1 MAITREKL
9 ELLITGDARDAV
21 MAMRQASGAATG
33 LDDSVGA
40 SATKM
45 SRLGAA
51 AGAASDHIRANIGA
65 YSVAAVAGLTAAAVA
80 SIREFTTLADK
91 VRDFSRFAGVS
102 AETSSRL
109 VAVFDDL
116 EVSQEAANT
125 AFFRLNRGIS
135 SGTTNLEQYGA
146 EVVRTKDGN
155 LDIYRTLLSVSDAY
169 QSTSDSGR
177 RAQLV
182 QEAFGRGGAALIPI
196 LEQGREGIK
205 ELYGNVPKG
214 QILDDAEVLR
224 ARQFELAMDDLNDS
238 MMELKV
244 AAGNELVPTLTTLAT
259 AMAGVIRATGEFES
273 RFPRV
278 ASVIGDVKDAVVG
291 AVNPLA
297 GVTDALQDLGIG
309 GGDATDK
316 LTEATTRYNEAQKT
330 FNALAADKKLKT
342 DEGREATRQ
351 LRDAQDDLERVTN
364 RVNVAHEEEI
374 NKLEQVKQS
383 TYDVVLQKMG
393 LEGAQIAVERATA
406 AYNKTMGDSEAT
418 DLAKRE
424 ATLSAATAIMS
435 MAQKQLEL
443 EGQTTETEAGQ
454 KRLNEILT
462 YIAGTLDPASPLRAR
477 LQDYANDLRGIP
489 TDVVTSFRVRL
500 DTNEIYNQLQD
511 LGLSGEQAAE
521 MIRQSYQYLV
531 PGLAAGGVV
540 TGPTVAMIGEAG
552 PEAVIPLSQLPSMV
566 PQTGGGSMS
575 ITVPLVV
582 DGRVLAEVT
591 ASELNRPGGPV
602 IKQRAI
608 V

>member
-21 MAMRQASGAATG
+21 MAMRQAAGAAGG

-51 AGAASDHIRANIGA
+51 AGAASDHIRQNLGA

-146 EVVRTKDGN
+146 EVVRSKDGN
-155 LDIYRTLLSVSDAY
+155 LDIYRTLLSVADAY

-177 RAQLV
+177 RAELV

-196 LEQGREGIK
+196 LEQGRDRIK
-205 ELYGNVPKG
+205 ELYGNVPEG

-273 RFPRV
+273 RFPKV

-374 NKLEQVKQS
+374 TKLEQVKQS

-424 ATLSAATAIMS
+424 ATLSATTAIMA

>member
-21 MAMRQASGAATG
+21 AAMRQASGAAVG
-33 LDDSVGA
+33 LDDSVAG

-51 AGAASDHIRANIGA
+51 AGAAGDHIRQNIGA
-65 YSVAAVAGLTAAAVA
+65 YSIAAVAGLTAAAVA

-135 SGTTNLEQYGA
+135 SGTVNLEQYGA

-205 ELYGNVPKG
+205 ELYGNVPEG

-273 RFPRV
+273 RFPKV

-316 LTEATTRYNEAQKT
+316 LTEATNRYNEAQKT
-330 FNALAADKKLKT
+330 FNALAADQKLKT

-406 AYNKTMGDSEAT
+406 AYNKTMGNSEAT
-418 DLAKRE
+418 DLEKRE
-424 ATLSAATAIMS
+424 ATLSATTAIMS

-454 KRLNEILT
+454 KRLNEILN

-500 DTNEIYNQLQD
+500 DTNEIYQQLYD
-511 LGLSGEQAAE
+511 LGLSGEEAAE
-521 MIRQSYQYLV
+521 IVGQSYQFML

-566 PQTGGGSMS
+566 PQTGTGS
-575 ITVPLVV
+575 TTVVVPLVV
-582 DGRVLAEVT
+582 DGRVLAEIT

>member
-21 MAMRQASGAATG
+21 MAMRQAAGAAGG

-51 AGAASDHIRANIGA
+51 AGAASDHIRQNLGA

-146 EVVRTKDGN
+146 QVVRSKDGN
-155 LDIYRTLLSVSDAY
+155 LDIYRTLLSVADAY

-177 RAQLV
+177 RAELV

-196 LEQGREGIK
+196 LEQGRDRIK
-205 ELYGNVPKG
+205 ELYGNVPEG

-273 RFPRV
+273 RFPKV

-374 NKLEQVKQS
+374 TKLEQVKQS

-424 ATLSAATAIMS
+424 ATLSATTAIMA

>member
-33 LDDSVGA
+33 LDDSVAG
-40 SATKM
+40 SAKKM

-51 AGAASDHIRANIGA
+51 AGAASDHIRQNIGA
-65 YSVAAVAGLTAAAVA
+65 YSIAAVAGLTAAAVA

-91 VRDFSRFAGVS
+91 VRDFSRFAGVT

-116 EVSQEAANT
+116 EVSQEAANNG
-125 AFFRLNRGIS
+125 FFRLNRGIS

-146 EVVRTKDGN
+146 QVVRSKDGN
-155 LDIYRTLLSVSDAY
+155 LDIYRTLLSVADAY

-177 RAQLV
+177 KAQMT
-182 QEAFGRGGAALIPI
+182 QELFGRGGAALIPI
-196 LEQGREGIK
+196 LEQGRKGIE

-214 QILDDAEVLR
+214 QILDDADVLR

-374 NKLEQVKQS
+374 TKLEQVKQS

-424 ATLSAATAIMS
+424 ATLSATTAIMA

-521 MIRQSYQYLV
+521 MIRQSYQYLL

>member
-1 MAITREKL
+1 
-9 ELLITGDARDAV
+9 
-21 MAMRQASGAATG
+21 
-33 LDDSVGA
+33 
-40 SATKM
+40 
-45 SRLGAA
+45 
-51 AGAASDHIRANIGA
+51 
-65 YSVAAVAGLTAAAVA
+65 
-80 SIREFTTLADK
+80 
-91 VRDFSRFAGVS
+91 
-102 AETSSRL
+102 
-109 VAVFDDL
+109 
-116 EVSQEAANT
+116 
-125 AFFRLNRGIS
+125 
-135 SGTTNLEQYGA
+135 
-146 EVVRTKDGN
+146 
-155 LDIYRTLLSVSDAY
+155 
-169 QSTSDSGR
+169 
-177 RAQLV
+177 
-182 QEAFGRGGAALIPI
+182 
-196 LEQGREGIK
+196 
-205 ELYGNVPKG
+205 
-214 QILDDAEVLR
+214 
-224 ARQFELAMDDLNDS
+224 
-238 MMELKV
+238 
-244 AAGNELVPTLTTLAT
+244 
-259 AMAGVIRATGEFES
+259 
-273 RFPRV
+273 
-278 ASVIGDVKDAVVG
+278 
-291 AVNPLA
+291 
-297 GVTDALQDLGIG
+297 VTDALQDLGIG

-374 NKLEQVKQS
+374 TKLEQVKQS

-424 ATLSAATAIMS
+424 ATLSATTAIMA

-462 YIAGTLDPASPLRAR
+462 YIAGTLDSASPLRAR

-521 MIRQSYQYLV
+521 MIRQSYQYLL

>member
-51 AGAASDHIRANIGA
+51 AGAASDHIRQNLGA

-146 EVVRTKDGN
+146 EVVRSKDGN
-155 LDIYRTLLSVSDAY
+155 LDIYRTLLSVADAY

-177 RAQLV
+177 RAELV

-196 LEQGREGIK
+196 LEQGRDRIK
-205 ELYGNVPKG
+205 ELYGNVPEG
-214 QILDDAEVLR
+214 QILNDAEVLR

-424 ATLSAATAIMS
+424 ATLSATTAIMA

-521 MIRQSYQYLV
+521 MIRQSYQYLL

>member
-125 AFFRLNRGIS
+125 GFFRLNRGIS

-424 ATLSAATAIMS
+424 ATLSATTAIMA

>member
-21 MAMRQASGAATG
+21 MAMRQAAGAAGG
-33 LDDSVGA
+33 LDDSVAA

-51 AGAASDHIRANIGA
+51 AGAASDHIRENIGA
-65 YSVAAVAGLTAAAVA
+65 YSIAAVAGLTAAAVA

-146 EVVRTKDGN
+146 EVVRSKDGN
-155 LDIYRTLLSVSDAY
+155 LDIYRTLLSVADAY

-177 RAQLV
+177 RAELV

-196 LEQGREGIK
+196 LEQGRDRIK
-205 ELYGNVPKG
+205 ELYGNVPEG
-214 QILDDAEVLR
+214 QILNDAEVLR

-351 LRDAQDDLERVTN
+351 LRNAQDDLERVTN

-374 NKLEQVKQS
+374 TKLEQVKQS

-424 ATLSAATAIMS
+424 ATLSATTAIMA

-500 DTNEIYNQLQD
+500 DTNEIYQQLQD

-521 MIRQSYQYLV
+521 MIRQSYQYLL

-566 PQTGGGSMS
+566 PQTGVGSMS

-602 IKQRAI
+602 IKQRA
-608 V
+608 VV

>member
-21 MAMRQASGAATG
+21 MAMRQAAGAAGG

-51 AGAASDHIRANIGA
+51 AGAASDHIRQNLGA

-146 EVVRTKDGN
+146 QVVRSKDGN
-155 LDIYRTLLSVSDAY
+155 LDIYRTLLSVADAY

-177 RAQLV
+177 RAELV

-196 LEQGREGIK
+196 LEQGRDRIK
-205 ELYGNVPKG
+205 ELYGNVPDR
-214 QILDDAEVLR
+214 QILNDAEVLR

-273 RFPRV
+273 RFPKV

-374 NKLEQVKQS
+374 TKLEQVKQS

-424 ATLSAATAIMS
+424 ATLSATTAIMA

>member
-21 MAMRQASGAATG
+21 MAMRQAAGAAGG
-33 LDDSVGA
+33 LDDSVAA

-51 AGAASDHIRANIGA
+51 AGAASDHIRENIGA
-65 YSVAAVAGLTAAAVA
+65 YSIAAVAGLTAAAVA

-146 EVVRTKDGN
+146 EVVRSKDGN
-155 LDIYRTLLSVSDAY
+155 LDIYRTLLSVADAY

-177 RAQLV
+177 RAELV

-196 LEQGREGIK
+196 LEQGRDRIK
-205 ELYGNVPKG
+205 ELYGNVPEG
-214 QILDDAEVLR
+214 QILNDAEVLR

-351 LRDAQDDLERVTN
+351 LRNAQDDLERVTN

-374 NKLEQVKQS
+374 TKLEQVKQS

-424 ATLSAATAIMS
+424 ATLSATTAIMA

-521 MIRQSYQYLV
+521 MIRQSYQYLL

-566 PQTGGGSMS
+566 PQTGVGSMS

>member
-21 MAMRQASGAATG
+21 MAMRQAAGAAGG

-51 AGAASDHIRANIGA
+51 AGAASDHIRQNLGA

-146 EVVRTKDGN
+146 EVVRSKDGN
-155 LDIYRTLLSVSDAY
+155 LDIYRTLLSVADAY

-177 RAQLV
+177 RAELV
-182 QEAFGRGGAALIPI
+182 QEAFGRGGAALIPS
-196 LEQGREGIK
+196 LEQGRDRIK
-205 ELYGNVPKG
+205 ELYGNVPEG

-273 RFPRV
+273 RFPKV

-374 NKLEQVKQS
+374 TKLEQVKQS

-424 ATLSAATAIMS
+424 ATLSATTAIMA